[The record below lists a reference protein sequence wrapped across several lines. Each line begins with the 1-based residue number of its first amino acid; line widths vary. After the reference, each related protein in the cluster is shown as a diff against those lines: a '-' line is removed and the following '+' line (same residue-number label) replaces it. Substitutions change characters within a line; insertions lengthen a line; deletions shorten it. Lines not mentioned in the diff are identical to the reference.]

1 MPAPKAVNSQHRAL
15 HGEQDAL
22 RLRQLLIDGYTVIG
36 REFNW
41 EPRRWEGHYWA
52 ALDCERNNPDRR
64 SDTTHLWET
73 VSGELVGAV
82 VAEGPGDVA
91 LIIHPD
97 YRKLED
103 EMIEWATVNLAAPS
117 EDNQNAI
124 EIWAFDWDEERQQR
138 LRQQGFSACSD
149 RFYQHRRRWASEPMP
164 DPPLA
169 EGYALRSVADVPED
183 DARWVACSNAT
194 FGQSYTPE
202 IHRNFMQNAPSNNYD
217 LHIIAEAPDGSFAAF
232 AGLTVEPVNR
242 YAVFEPVGTHPEHR
256 RKGLAQAAMY
266 ECIRRVQA
274 LGTADVLYVA
284 SWGTSPAGKFYENVG
299 MAHYATQRAWRK
311 VI

>member
-1 MPAPKAVNSQHRAL
+1 MAAQQSNIIHRPL
-15 HGEQDAL
+15 NGQDDAL
-22 RLRQLLIDGYTVIG
+22 RLRQLLIDSYTIMG

-52 ALDCERNNPDRR
+52 ASDAQRADPDWR

-73 VSGELVGAV
+73 PSGDLHGAV

-97 YRKLED
+97 YRALED
-103 EMIEWATVNLAAPS
+103 DMIDWAEANLATSNEA
-117 EDNQNAI
+117 DQQAL
-124 EIWAFDWDEERQQR
+124 EIWAFDWDTDRKQR
-138 LRQQGFSACSD
+138 LQQHGYQPCED
-149 RFYQHRRRWASEPMP
+149 RFYQHRRRFVEQPVPDEPV
-164 DPPLA
+164 A
-169 EGYALRSVADVPED
+169 EGYTLRSVTDTPAD

-194 FGQSYTPE
+194 FGQSYSPE
-202 IHRNFMQNAPSNNYD
+202 IHRNFQQNAPSHNYD
-217 LHIIAEAPDGSFAAF
+217 LHIIAETPDGSFAAF
-232 AGLTVEPVNR
+232 AGLTVETVNG
-242 YAVFEPVGTHPEHR
+242 YAVFEPVGTHPDHR

-284 SWGTSPAGKFYENVG
+284 SWGTSPAGAFYESMG
-299 MAHYATQRAWRK
+299 MAHYATQRAWK
-311 VI
+311 KTV